1 MFLHKTG
8 KKIMA
13 FLLAMSIVLSGITIV
28 GNPTVKKDFVKFG
41 NEVKA
46 VTGIYYYSQYT
57 TKVVNGVITKNSLVK
72 SDIQVPDGTYPDD
85 GVYTDGYWYVKG
97 NKATFEEKWTV
108 MGSIRGHVYTNGVAI
123 GNKIYIFGGK
133 SYWSGYN
140 KELLV
145 YDLAANTWTTNSDND
160 PSGRE
165 EHTAVAIN
173 GKMYVFGGINYYS
186 GSVVYNKDLWEYDPA
201 TAKWT
206 KKKDAPDARS
216 RHEAVVV
223 NGKMYVIGG
232 CNDGNNATS
241 ILVYDPITD
250 TWEQKTGI
258 PFARSFQSAAVIN
271 GKIYIYGGYDTTSHN
286 DLWEYDPIANTW
298 LKKKDNPIEVYGQPA
313 AVVLNNKMYISGGYF
328 ANGIATNQ
336 LLEYDPKN
344 DIWTQRK
351 SCPIAHKR
359 NSATE
364 MNGKM
369 YIYGGLDVENNFI
382 DRVTE
387 YSINYYPVFE
397 AVTPKQNEVF
407 SEADT
412 NFVPQI
418 TVSDENNDPLTCKY
432 YIDSETT
439 PRDTKSVNNTTETK
453 SVSFS
458 PIDMSSLSDGTHTIT
473 YEVTDGRTT
482 EPFTQTINFQVDKSA
497 PLHGEISSSSTTDT
511 VTLSGKA
518 TDSIAGLAME
528 PYRYTIGSEVSS
540 WIDSGTYT
548 SQSDLTPNT
557 QYLTKFEAKDAKGHI
572 SASLQNVYTKATVPT
587 LEVNNPASYALDI
600 ETTDNN
606 SAATQYQV
614 SVNNGSQ
621 YVTQEGTLTSAPA
634 WITLKNKKVTVT
646 GLYPERTYTFTARAR
661 NAENIETVASS
672 SVSGTTLIA
681 PPGSPANIIATATD
695 KTITVSWDASS
706 GAIGYEVEVDGTV
719 VNTDTATVYTHVG
732 LNPGTP
738 HTYRVR
744 GRNAGGPGNWSA
756 PITKSTLPASPDIPV
771 NLNTVPLSTSITV
784 TWNNVSGATGYDIE
798 VDGVLVN
805 NGPNTNYIHN
815 SLTPGTHHSYRVRSI
830 NPGGKSEWS
839 GYVNTT
845 TLLDTVPVPVNISA
859 TPALNSITLTW
870 DKVSGASGYEISV
883 DGAAF
888 DNGTRTTYTHSN
900 LAPGTQHVYR
910 VRAKKSGIT
919 SEWSAAIVS
928 ATLTNEFG
936 APSNL
941 KAISDNTSIV
951 LSWNQ
956 VVNATGYEVEV
967 DGAVTDNGDETSCIH
982 NGLLPNT
989 THTYRVR
996 AKSNTGVSE
1005 WTEPLTIN
1013 AFLLQTPQGLTA
1025 TSEETSL
1032 TINWQPIEGA
1042 TTYELDFDGSIIT
1055 GISETTYLA
1064 EGLEANSQHEIRV
1077 RAVSGGGTSNW
1088 SNPLIKSTKFTS
1100 GNVPNV
1106 AGIAKKTS
1114 ISIMWNKIDGAIS
1127 YDVEADGIITSSV
1140 NATTFTSKGLQTG
1153 TKHTYRVRANN
1164 SSGAGEWCSLFSVS
1178 TLPQGPAIPSNL
1190 VSSSNMTSILVSW
1203 DKVAGAEEFE
1213 IEVDGTIVDNGTG
1226 TSYLHKG
1233 LSPDT
1238 THTYRVR
1245 ARSISGSSEWS
1256 TPMIIKTLNSVQ
1268 TYDIT
1273 SLSGEEFDLIL
1284 SGSDIQDLNRY
1295 TFSIQYDTND
1305 FDLIDLCGFTPKTDT
1320 QEGDIYGTDITVKQ
1334 VAPGTIVFVKNG
1346 SAQSWQ
1352 VWSGIVNSIRLRAK
1366 HDGPAQITYTIQ

>member
-1 MFLHKTG
+1 MFSD
-8 KKIMA
+8 KKFKNIMA
-13 FLLAMSIVLSGITIV
+13 LLLAMAIVLSGITIV
-28 GNPTVKKDFVKFG
+28 ENPTVKKDFVKFG

-46 VTGIYYYSQYT
+46 VTGMFYYSQYT

-72 SDIQVPDGTYPDD
+72 SDIQGPDGTYPDD

-97 NKATFEEKWTV
+97 SKATYEEKWTQKPSAPIAYKYV
-108 MGSIRGHVYTNGVAI
+108 SNGVVINNKMYVNFI
-123 GNKIYIFGGK
+123 GDD
-133 SYWSGYN
+133 SYYADIC
-140 KELLV
+140 E
-145 YDLAANTWTTNSDND
+145 YDPRTNTWTKIGDKTDSSKRLNSIV
-160 PSGRE
+160 S
-165 EHTAVAIN
+165 IN
-173 GKMYVFGGINYYS
+173 GKMYFFGGYAGFGSIYYKDLQEYDPITRMWKRKADAPTIRYGHAAVVLNDKMYVFGGSDDKSY
-186 GSVVYNKDLWEYDPA
+186 
-201 TAKWT
+201 T
-206 KKKDAPDARS
+206 
-216 RHEAVVV
+216 
-223 NGKMYVIGG
+223 
-232 CNDGNNATS
+232 NDV
-241 ILVYDPITD
+241 LVYDPSAD
-250 TWEQKTGI
+250 TWAHKTYSPI
-258 PFARSFQSAAVIN
+258 ISSQLLAVVIKD
-271 GKIYIYGGYDTTSHN
+271 KIYLYGWSNNNSTVELWEYNPSTDKWLKKKAGPNVNGAVVMEGKMYTFGGWSGYGYTNELWEYNPETDIWTKRKSGATGRNNASLVAMNGRIYVQGGNNGSGSLN
-286 DLWEYDPIANTW
+286 DLWEYS
-298 LKKKDNPIEVYGQPA
+298 L
-313 AVVLNNKMYISGGYF
+313 
-328 ANGIATNQ
+328 
-336 LLEYDPKN
+336 
-344 DIWTQRK
+344 
-351 SCPIAHKR
+351 
-359 NSATE
+359 
-364 MNGKM
+364 
-369 YIYGGLDVENNFI
+369 
-382 DRVTE
+382 
-387 YSINYYPVFE
+387 NYYPVFE
-397 AVTPKQNEVF
+397 TVTPKQNEVF
-407 SEADT
+407 SDADT

-418 TVSDENNDPLTCKY
+418 NVSDKNNDTLTCKY

-453 SVSFS
+453 SISFS
-458 PIDMSSLSDGTHTIT
+458 PIDMSSLSDGAHTLT

-482 EPFTQTINFQVDKSA
+482 EPFTQTINFKVDKSA
-497 PLHGEISSSSTTDT
+497 PTLGEITSSSTTDSIT
-511 VTLSGKA
+511 ITGSA
-518 TDSIAGLAME
+518 TDGISGLAVE

-540 WIDSGTYT
+540 WLDSGTYT
-548 SQSDLTPNT
+548 SQGNLTPNT
-557 QYLTKFEAKDAKGHI
+557 QYKTGFEARDAKNHI
-572 SASLQNVYTKATVPT
+572 ASSFKNIYTKADVPVLST
-587 LEVNNPASYALDI
+587 SNPSSYSIDI
-600 ETTDNN
+600 QTNDENP
-606 SAATQYQV
+606 SGTQYQI
-614 SVNNGSQ
+614 STSEGDQ
-621 YVTQEGTLTSAPA
+621 YVTQEGTLTAAPA
-634 WITLKNKKVTVT
+634 WITLTNKKVTVT
-646 GLYPERTYTFTARAR
+646 GLSPEQTYTFTAKAR

-695 KTITVSWDASS
+695 KTITVSWDASA
-706 GAIGYEVEVDGTV
+706 GAIGYEIEVDGIV
-719 VNTDTATVYTHVG
+719 ANTDTATVYTHVG

-738 HTYRVR
+738 HTYKVR
-744 GRNAGGPGNWSA
+744 ARNAGGPGNWSA
-756 PITKSTLPASPDIPV
+756 PVTKSTLPASPDIPV
-771 NLNTVPLSTSITV
+771 NLNTVPLSTSVTI

-859 TPALNSITLTW
+859 TPALNSITITW

-888 DNGTRTTYTHSN
+888 DNGTRTTYTHSS

-936 APSNL
+936 TPSNL
-941 KAISDNTSIV
+941 KVNADNTSIV

-956 VVNATGYEVEV
+956 VANATGYEVEV

-989 THTYRVR
+989 SHTYRVR
-996 AKSNTGVSE
+996 AKSDTGVSE
-1005 WTEPLTIN
+1005 WTEPMTVST
-1013 AFLLQTPQGLTA
+1013 FLLQTPQGLSA
-1025 TSEETSL
+1025 TSEETSM
-1032 TINWQPIEGA
+1032 TIDWQPIEGA

-1055 GISETTYLA
+1055 GISETTYSA
-1064 EGLEANSQHEIRV
+1064 EGLEPNSQHEIKV
-1077 RAVSGGGTSNW
+1077 RAISESGTSNW
-1088 SNPLIKSTKFTS
+1088 SNTLIKATKFTS
-1100 GNVPNV
+1100 GNVPKV
-1106 AGIAKKTS
+1106 LAIAKKTS

-1127 YDVEADGIITSSV
+1127 YDVEADGIVTSNV
-1140 NATTFTSKGLQTG
+1140 NATTFTSKGLQAG
-1153 TKHTYRVRANN
+1153 TKHIYRVRANN
-1164 SSGAGEWCSLFSVS
+1164 SSGAGEWCSQFTVS
-1178 TLPQGPAIPSNL
+1178 TLPQGPAIPSNV

-1203 DKVAGAEEFE
+1203 DKVAGAEEYE
-1213 IEVDGTIVDNGTG
+1213 IEVDGTIIDNGTG

-1238 THTYRVR
+1238 THTYKVR
-1245 ARSISGSSEWS
+1245 ARSVSGCSEWS
-1256 TPMIIKTLNSVQ
+1256 TPMIVKTLNSVQ

-1273 SLSGEEFDLIL
+1273 SLTGEEFDLIL
-1284 SGSDIQDLNRY
+1284 SGSDIQDLNKY

>member
-1 MFLHKTG
+1 MFLHKRG
-8 KKIMA
+8 KKIIA
-13 FLLAMSIVLSGITIV
+13 LLLAMAIVLSGITIV
-28 GNPTVKKDFVKFG
+28 GNPTEKKDFVKFG
-41 NEVKA
+41 SEVKA
-46 VTGIYYYSQYT
+46 ATGMYYYSQYN
-57 TKVVNGVITKNSLVK
+57 TKVVNGVITKNYLLK

-85 GVYTDGYWYVKG
+85 GVHTDGYWYVKG
-97 NKATFEEKWTV
+97 SKATFEEKWTV
-108 MGSIRGHVYTNGVAI
+108 MGSIRGQLYTNGVAI

-133 SYWSGYN
+133 YYWAGYI

-145 YDLAANTWTTNSDND
+145 YDLASNTWTTNSNNG

-165 EHTAVAIN
+165 DHTAVAISS
-173 GKMYVFGGINYYS
+173 KMYVFGGINYSS

-216 RHEAVVV
+216 YHAAVVV

-232 CNDGNNATS
+232 YNNGNNATS
-241 ILVYDPITD
+241 ILVYDPIND

-258 PFARSFQSAAVIN
+258 PFARNFQSVAAIN
-271 GKIYIYGGYDTTSHN
+271 GKIYIYGGSDTTSHN
-286 DLWEYDPIANTW
+286 DLWEYDPISNTW
-298 LKKKDNPIEVYGQPA
+298 LKKKDSPIEAYSQP
-313 AVVLNNKMYISGGYF
+313 AVVLNNKMYISGGDVYGV
-328 ANGIATNQ
+328 AKNQ
-336 LLEYDPKN
+336 LWEYDPQN

-364 MNGKM
+364 VNGKM
-369 YIYGGLDVENNFI
+369 YIYGGLDGELNYI
-382 DRVTE
+382 DRVIE

-397 AVTPKQNEVF
+397 AVAPKQNEVF

-412 NFVPQI
+412 NFIPQI
-418 TVSDENNDPLTCKY
+418 TVSDENNDTLTCKY

-439 PRDTKSVNNTTETK
+439 PRDTKSVINTTETK
-453 SVSFS
+453 SVSFN
-458 PIDMSSLSDGTHTIT
+458 PIDMSSLSEGSHSIT

-482 EPFTQTINFQVDKSA
+482 EPFTQTITFKVDKSA
-497 PLHGEISSSSTTDT
+497 PTLGEITSSSTTDT
-511 VTLSGKA
+511 ITINGSA
-518 TDSIAGLAME
+518 TDSISGLAAE

-540 WIDSGTYT
+540 WLDSQTYT
-548 SQSDLTPNT
+548 SQNNLTPNT
-557 QYLTKFEAKDAKGHI
+557 QYPTKFEARDAKNHI
-572 SASLQNVYTKATVPT
+572 ASSFKNIYTRADVPVLST
-587 LEVNNPASYALDI
+587 SNPSSYSIDI
-600 ETTDNN
+600 QTNDENP
-606 SAATQYQV
+606 SGTQYQI
-614 SVNNGSQ
+614 STNNSSQ
-621 YVTQEGTLTSAPA
+621 YVTQEGTLTAAPA
-634 WITLKNKKVTVT
+634 WITLTNKKVTVT
-646 GLYPERTYTFTARAR
+646 GLSPEQTYTFTAKAR
-661 NAENIETVASS
+661 NSENIETVASS

-706 GAIGYEVEVDGTV
+706 GAIGYEIEVDGTV

-732 LNPGTP
+732 INSGTP

-744 GRNAGGPGNWSA
+744 AKNAGGPGNWSA

-771 NLNTVPLSTSITV
+771 NLNAVPLSTSVTV

-798 VDGVLVN
+798 VDGALVN

-815 SLTPGTHHSYRVRSI
+815 SLTPGTHHTYRVRSI

-845 TLLDTVPVPVNISA
+845 TLLDTVPVPINISA
-859 TPALNSITLTW
+859 TPSLNSIALTW
-870 DKVSGASGYEISV
+870 DKVGGASGYEISV
-883 DGAAF
+883 DGVAF

-910 VRAKKSGIT
+910 VRAKKSGVA
-919 SEWSAAIVS
+919 SEWSAAVVS

-936 APSNL
+936 TPSNL
-941 KAISDNTSIV
+941 KANADNSSIV
-951 LSWNQ
+951 LSWNP
-956 VVNATGYEVEV
+956 VANATGYEVEV
-967 DGAVTDNGDETSCIH
+967 DGVVTDNGDETTCIH

-996 AKSNTGVSE
+996 AKRDTEVSE
-1005 WTEPLTIN
+1005 WTEPLTVN
-1013 AFLLQTPQGLTA
+1013 TFLLQTPKELTA
-1025 TSEETSL
+1025 NSDETSI

-1042 TTYELDFDGSIIT
+1042 TGYELDFDGSVIT
-1055 GISETTYLA
+1055 GIPETTYSA
-1064 EGLEANSQHEIRV
+1064 EGLEQNSQHEIKV
-1077 RAVSGGGTSNW
+1077 RAVSEGGTSNW
-1088 SNPLIKSTKFTS
+1088 SNSLIKSTKFTS
-1100 GNVPNV
+1100 GNVPKV
-1106 AGIAKKTS
+1106 SAIAKKTS
-1114 ISIMWNKIDGAIS
+1114 VSVMWNKIDGATS
-1127 YDVEADGIITSSV
+1127 YDVEADGVVTSNV
-1140 NATTFTSKGLQTG
+1140 NALTYTSKGLQAG

-1164 SSGAGEWCSLFSVS
+1164 SSGAGDWGSVFTVS
-1178 TLPQGPAIPSNL
+1178 TLPQGPVIPSNV
-1190 VSSSNMTSILVSW
+1190 VSSSNMTSILISW
-1203 DKVAGAEEFE
+1203 DKVTGAEEYE
-1213 IEVDGTIVDNGTG
+1213 IEVDGLIIDNGTG

-1238 THTYRVR
+1238 THTYKVR
-1245 ARSISGSSEWS
+1245 ARSVSGISEWS

-1273 SLSGEEFDLIL
+1273 SSAGEEFDLIL
-1284 SGSDIQDLNRY
+1284 SGSDIQDLNKY
-1295 TFSIQYDTND
+1295 TFSIQYDTKD
-1305 FDLIDLCGFTPKTDT
+1305 FDLLDLCGFTPKTDT

-1334 VAPGTIVFVKNG
+1334 VAPGTIVFVKKG

-1366 HDGPAQITYTIQ
+1366 HDGPAEITYTIQ

>member
-8 KKIMA
+8 KRIITL
-13 FLLAMSIVLSGITIV
+13 LLAMAVVLSGITIV
-28 GNPTVKKDFVKFG
+28 GNPIAKKDFVRFG
-41 NEVKA
+41 NEVNA
-46 VTGIYYYSQYT
+46 VTAMYYYNQYLT
-57 TKVVNGVITKNSLVK
+57 QLENGVITKRFVTK
-72 SDIQVPDGTYPDD
+72 SDILVPDGTYPDD
-85 GVYTDGYWYVKG
+85 GVHTDGYWYVKG
-97 NKATFEEKWTV
+97 SKATFEDKWKV
-108 MGSIRGHVYTNGVAI
+108 MGYTPIGYRDNTSVAI
-123 GNKIYIFGGK
+123 NNKIYLYGG
-133 SYWSGYN
+133 SAYSPLGYN
-140 KELLV
+140 RDLWEYDFATKTFTRKEV
-145 YDLAANTWTTNSDND
+145 IGPTV
-160 PSGRE
+160 RE
-165 EHTAVAIN
+165 GHAAVAIN
-173 GKMYVFGGINYYS
+173 GKMYVFGGMSYLNSIVYYKDLWEFDPVTNKWTQKADAPTTGGGKAAVVFNEKMYVFSGYNLLIYDPVTDKWEQKTTNNHRGQTAVVINDK
-186 GSVVYNKDLWEYDPA
+186 VYLYGTYDSKSNRLGELWEYDPA
-201 TAKWT
+201 INTWIR
-206 KKKDAPDARS
+206 KKDGPVES
-216 RHEAVVV
+216 VGQQAVAL
-223 NGKMYVIGG
+223 NGKMYLSGG
-232 CNDGNNATS
+232 SDNDGS
-241 ILVYDPITD
+241 R
-250 TWEQKTGI
+250 G
-258 PFARSFQSAAVIN
+258 
-271 GKIYIYGGYDTTSHN
+271 
-286 DLWEYDPIANTW
+286 DLWEY
-298 LKKKDNPIEVYGQPA
+298 NPKTDVWA
-313 AVVLNNKMYISGGYF
+313 
-328 ANGIATNQ
+328 
-336 LLEYDPKN
+336 
-344 DIWTQRK
+344 QRK
-351 SCPIAHKR
+351 ASGVHSR

-364 MNGKM
+364 MNDKM
-369 YIYGGLDVENNFI
+369 YIYGGSDLVRNSSSGDFI
-382 DRVTE
+382 RALTE

-397 AVTPKQNEVF
+397 VVTPKQNEIL
-407 SEADT
+407 SDADT

-418 TVSDENNDPLTCKY
+418 TVSDENNDTLTCKY

-439 PRDTKSVNNTTETK
+439 PRDTKSVNNTSETK
-453 SVSFS
+453 TVSFN
-458 PIDMSSLSDGTHTIT
+458 PIDMSLLTEGAHTLT
-473 YEVTDGRTT
+473 CEVTDGRTT

-497 PLHGEISSSSTTDT
+497 PTLGEITSSSTTDT
-511 VTLSGKA
+511 ITITGSA
-518 TDSIAGLAME
+518 TDGISGLSVE

-548 SQSDLTPNT
+548 SQRNLTPNT
-557 QYLTKFEAKDAKGHI
+557 QYQTGFEARDAKNHI
-572 SASLQNVYTKATVPT
+572 ASSFKNMYTKATVPVLST
-587 LEVNNPASYALDI
+587 CNPSSYSIDI
-600 ETTDNN
+600 ETNDENP
-606 SAATQYQV
+606 SVTQYQI
-614 SVNNGSQ
+614 STSGGSQ
-621 YVTQEGTLTSAPA
+621 YVTQEGTLTATPV
-634 WITLKNKKVTVT
+634 WITLTNKKVTVT
-646 GLYPERTYTFTARAR
+646 GLSPEKTYTFTAKAR
-661 NAENIETVASS
+661 NGENIETVASS

-695 KTITVSWDASS
+695 KTITISWDASV

-719 VNTDTATVYTHVG
+719 VNTDTATRYTHVG

-744 GRNAGGPGNWSA
+744 ARNAGGPGNWSA

-771 NLNTVPLSTSITV
+771 NLNTVPLSTSVTI

-845 TLLDTVPVPVNISA
+845 TLLDTVPVPINISA
-859 TPALNSITLTW
+859 TTALNSITLTW

-936 APSNL
+936 TPSNL
-941 KAISDNTSIV
+941 KANADNTSIV

-956 VVNATGYEVEV
+956 VANATGYEVEV
-967 DGAVTDNGDETSCIH
+967 DGVVTDNGYETSCIH

-996 AKSNTGVSE
+996 AKNDTEVSE
-1005 WTEPLTIN
+1005 WTEPLTVN
-1013 AFLLQTPQGLTA
+1013 TFLLQTPQGLAA
-1025 TSEETSL
+1025 TSEETSM
-1032 TINWQPIEGA
+1032 TISWQPIEGA
-1042 TTYELDFDGSIIT
+1042 TTYNLDFDGSVIT

-1064 EGLEANSQHEIRV
+1064 EGLEPNSQHEIKV
-1077 RAVSGGGTSNW
+1077 RAVSEGGISNW
-1088 SNPLIKSTKFTS
+1088 SNTLTKSTKFTS
-1100 GNVPNV
+1100 GNVPKV
-1106 AGIAKKTS
+1106 SAIAKKTS

-1127 YDVEADGIITSSV
+1127 YDVEADGIVTSNV
-1140 NATTFTSKGLQTG
+1140 NTTTFTSKGLLAG

-1164 SSGAGEWCSLFSVS
+1164 TSGAGEWCSQFAVS
-1178 TLPQGPAIPSNL
+1178 TLPQGPAIPSNV

-1203 DKVAGAEEFE
+1203 DKVAGAEEYE
-1213 IEVDGTIVDNGTG
+1213 IEVDGTIIDNGTG

-1245 ARSISGSSEWS
+1245 ARSVSGSSEWS

-1273 SLSGEEFDLIL
+1273 SLTGEEFDLIL
-1284 SGSDIQDLNRY
+1284 SGSDIQDLNKY
-1295 TFSIQYDTND
+1295 SFSIQYDTND

-1352 VWSGIVNSIRLRAK
+1352 IWSGIVNSIRLRAK

>member
-8 KKIMA
+8 KKLTA
-13 FLLAMSIVLSGITIV
+13 LLLAMAVVLSGITIV
-28 GNPTVKKDFVKFG
+28 GNPTVKKDYIKFG
-41 NEVKA
+41 NEVNA
-46 VTGIYYYSQYT
+46 ATAMYYYSQYT
-57 TKVVNGVITKNSLVK
+57 THVVNGVLTKYNLNK
-72 SDIQVPDGTYPDD
+72 SGIQAPDGTYPDD

-97 NKATFEEKWTV
+97 SKATFEEKWIQKPSAPIACEYASSV
-108 MGSIRGHVYTNGVAI
+108 VID
-123 GNKIYIFGGK
+123 NKIYVFGGETQSDK
-133 SYWSGYN
+133 LSSDLW
-140 KELLV
+140 V
-145 YDLAANTWTTNSDND
+145 YDLETNTWRQKANG
-160 PSGRE
+160 PIYRLGQ
-165 EHTAVAIN
+165 TAVNIN
-173 GKMYVFGGINYYS
+173 GKMYVFGGRGGAGDYYQ
-186 GSVVYNKDLWEYDPA
+186 DLWEYDP
-201 TAKWT
+201 TTEKWT
-206 KKKDAPDARS
+206 KKADAPGVRFLHTS
-216 RHEAVVV
+216 VVF
-223 NGKMYVIGG
+223 NGKMYVFGG
-232 CNDGNNATS
+232 RTNGLDSNTV
-241 ILVYDPITD
+241 LEYDPATNKWI
-250 TWEQKTGI
+250 QKTTM
-258 PFARSFQSAAVIN
+258 PFSRYDQSAVVIE
-271 GKIYIYGGYDTTSHN
+271 GKIYLFGGYDSDYNN
-286 DLWEYDPIANTW
+286 DLWEYDPTANTW
-298 LKKKDNPIEVYGQPA
+298 LRKKDGPTKSSELGRSAVSLYGKMYKFGGFSLGY
-313 AVVLNNKMYISGGYF
+313 VLNSLWEYDPKTDNWTEKKSGATSRLGYTLAETNNKMYIFGGSYSG
-328 ANGIATNQ
+328 
-336 LLEYDPKN
+336 
-344 DIWTQRK
+344 
-351 SCPIAHKR
+351 
-359 NSATE
+359 
-364 MNGKM
+364 
-369 YIYGGLDVENNFI
+369 IYYSDLW
-382 DRVTE
+382 E
-387 YSINYYPVFE
+387 YSINFYPVFE

-418 TVSDENNDPLTCKY
+418 TVSDKNNDTLTYKY
-432 YIDSETT
+432 YLDSETT

-453 SVSFS
+453 PVSFN

-497 PLHGEISSSSTTDT
+497 STLGEITSSSTTDT
-511 VTLSGKA
+511 ITITGSA
-518 TDSIAGLAME
+518 TDGISGLAVE

-540 WIDSGTYT
+540 WIDSQTYT
-548 SQSDLTPNT
+548 SQNNLIPNT
-557 QYLTKFEAKDAKGHI
+557 QYPTKFEARDAKGHI
-572 SASLQNVYTKATVPT
+572 ATSLQNVYTKATVPK
-587 LEVNNPASYALDI
+587 LEVNKQSSYTIDVEA
-600 ETTDNN
+600 TDNN
-606 SAATQYQV
+606 SDSTQYQI

-634 WITLKNKKVTVT
+634 WITLTNKKVTVT
-646 GLYPERTYTFTARAR
+646 GLSPEQTYTFTAQAR

-695 KTITVSWDASS
+695 KTITVSWDASA
-706 GAIGYEVEVDGTV
+706 GAIGYEIEVDGIV
-719 VNTDTATVYTHVG
+719 ANTDTATVYTHVG

-738 HTYRVR
+738 HTYRIR
-744 GRNAGGPGNWSA
+744 ARNAGGPGNWSA
-756 PITKSTLPASPDIPV
+756 PVTKSTLPASPDIPV
-771 NLNTVPLSTSITV
+771 NLNTVPLSTSVTV

-859 TPALNSITLTW
+859 TPALNSITITW

-888 DNGTRTTYTHSN
+888 DNGTRTTYTHSS

-936 APSNL
+936 TPSKL
-941 KAISDNTSIV
+941 KANADNTSIV

-956 VVNATGYEVEV
+956 VADATGYEVEV
-967 DGAVTDNGDETSCIH
+967 DGVVTDNGDETSCIH

-989 THTYRVR
+989 THTYRAR
-996 AKSNTGVSE
+996 AKSDTEVSE

-1013 AFLLQTPQGLTA
+1013 TFLLQTPQGLAA
-1025 TSEETSL
+1025 TSEETSM
-1032 TINWQPIEGA
+1032 TINWQPVEGA
-1042 TTYELDFDGSIIT
+1042 TTYELDFDGSVIT
-1055 GISETTYLA
+1055 GISETTYSA
-1064 EGLEANSQHEIRV
+1064 EGLDPNSQHEIKV
-1077 RAVSGGGTSNW
+1077 RAISGDGTSNW
-1088 SNPLIKSTKFTS
+1088 SNTLIKSTKFTS
-1100 GNVPNV
+1100 GNVPKV
-1106 AGIAKKTS
+1106 SAIAKKTS
-1114 ISIMWNKIDGAIS
+1114 ISIMWNKIDGATS
-1127 YDVEADGIITSSV
+1127 YDVEADGIVTSNV
-1140 NATTFTSKGLQTG
+1140 NATTFTSKGLQAG

-1164 SSGAGEWCSLFSVS
+1164 SSGAGEWCSLFTVS
-1178 TLPQGPAIPSNL
+1178 TLLQGPAIPSNV

-1203 DKVAGAEEFE
+1203 DKLAGAEEYE
-1213 IEVDGTIVDNGTG
+1213 IEVDGTIIDNGTG

-1238 THTYRVR
+1238 THTYKVR
-1245 ARSISGSSEWS
+1245 ARSVSGCSEWS
-1256 TPMIIKTLNSVQ
+1256 TPMILKTLNSVQ

-1273 SLSGEEFDLIL
+1273 SVTGEEFDLIL
-1284 SGSDIQDLNRY
+1284 SGSDIQDLNKY

-1320 QEGDIYGTDITVKQ
+1320 QEGDVYGTDITVKQ

>member
-13 FLLAMSIVLSGITIV
+13 LLLAMAIVLSGITIV
-28 GNPTVKKDFVKFG
+28 GNPAVKKDFVRFG
-41 NEVKA
+41 NEVNA
-46 VTGIYYYSQYT
+46 VTAMYYYTQYY
-57 TKVVNGVITKNSLVK
+57 TKLENGVIIRSYVKK
-72 SDIQVPDGTYPDD
+72 SDILVPDGTYPDD
-85 GVYTDGYWYVKG
+85 GVHTDGYWYVKG
-97 NKATFEEKWTV
+97 NKATFEEKWTGV
-108 MGSIRGHVYTNGVAI
+108 GYTPTGCTETSVVGIN
-123 GNKIYIFGGK
+123 NKIYVFGGRFYVTGCTDELRECDLSTGK
-133 SYWSGYN
+133 FIQKASG
-140 KELLV
+140 
-145 YDLAANTWTTNSDND
+145 
-160 PSGRE
+160 PPRRSG
-165 EHTAVAIN
+165 HNAVVIN
-173 GKMYVFGGINYYS
+173 GKMYIFGGANNSQSMVYY
-186 GSVVYNKDLWEYDPA
+186 KDLWEYDPA
-201 TAKWT
+201 TDKWT
-206 KKKDAPDARS
+206 KKADAPTTGGITA
-216 RHEAVVV
+216 AVVF
-223 NGKMYVIGG
+223 NEKMYIFSGY
-232 CNDGNNATS
+232 NLL
-241 ILVYDPITD
+241 IYDPVTD
-250 TWEQKTGI
+250 KWEQKTTNNHIGLT
-258 PFARSFQSAAVIN
+258 AVVIN
-271 GKIYIYGGYDTTSHN
+271 DNIYLYGTYDSKSN
-286 DLWEYDPIANTW
+286 FLGELWEYDPAANNWTR
-298 LKKKDNPIEVYGQPA
+298 KKDGPVESVRQQ
-313 AVVLNNKMYISGGYF
+313 AVALNGKLYISGGED
-328 ANGIATNQ
+328 NSGHLTSQ
-336 LLEYDPKN
+336 LWEYDPKI
-344 DIWTQRK
+344 DTWTKRK
-351 SCPIAHKR
+351 SLSSGYIN

-369 YIYGGLDVENNFI
+369 YIYGGWDAGNSGSYDYNNGLW
-382 DRVTE
+382 E

-407 SEADT
+407 SEVDT

-439 PRDTKSVNNTTETK
+439 PRDTQSVNNTTETK
-453 SVSFS
+453 PVSFN
-458 PIDMSSLSDGTHTIT
+458 PIDMSLLSEGTHTLT

-482 EPFTQTINFQVDKSA
+482 EPFTQTITFKVDKSA
-497 PLHGEISSSSTTDT
+497 PNLGEITCSSTTDSIT
-511 VTLSGKA
+511 ITGSA
-518 TDSIAGLAME
+518 TDGISGLATE

-548 SQSDLTPNT
+548 SQNNLTPNT
-557 QYLTKFEAKDAKGHI
+557 QYPTKFEAKDAKGHI
-572 SASLQNVYTKATVPT
+572 STSLQNVYTKATVPT

-606 SAATQYQV
+606 SAATQYQI
-614 SVNNGSQ
+614 SVNNGNQ
-621 YVTQEGTLTSAPA
+621 YVTQEGTLTATPV
-634 WITLKNKKVTVT
+634 WITLTNKKVTVT
-646 GLYPERTYTFTARAR
+646 GLSPEQTYTFIAKAR

-695 KTITVSWDASS
+695 KTITVSWDASN
-706 GAIGYEVEVDGTV
+706 GAIGYEIEVDGIV
-719 VNTDTATVYTHVG
+719 ANTDTATVYTHVG

-738 HTYRVR
+738 HTYKVR
-744 GRNAGGPGNWSA
+744 ARNAGGPGNWSA
-756 PITKSTLPASPDIPV
+756 PVTKSTLPASPDIPV
-771 NLNTVPLSTSITV
+771 NLNAVPLSTSVTV

-845 TLLDTVPVPVNISA
+845 TLLDTVTVPVNISA

-936 APSNL
+936 TPSNL
-941 KAISDNTSIV
+941 KANADNTSIV

-956 VVNATGYEVEV
+956 VANASGYEVEV

-996 AKSNTGVSE
+996 AKSDTEVSE
-1005 WTEPLTIN
+1005 WTEPMTVST
-1013 AFLLQTPQGLTA
+1013 FLLQTPQGLSA
-1025 TSEETSL
+1025 TSEETSM

-1055 GISETTYLA
+1055 GISETTYSA
-1064 EGLEANSQHEIRV
+1064 EGLEPNSQHEIKV
-1077 RAVSGGGTSNW
+1077 RAISESGTSNW
-1088 SNPLIKSTKFTS
+1088 SNTLIKSTKFTS
-1100 GNVPNV
+1100 GNVPKLS
-1106 AGIAKKTS
+1106 AIAKKTS
-1114 ISIMWNKIDGAIS
+1114 ISIMWNKIDGATS
-1127 YDVEADGIITSSV
+1127 YDVEADGIVTSNV
-1140 NATTFTSKGLQTG
+1140 NATTFTSKGLQAG

-1164 SSGAGEWCSLFSVS
+1164 SSGAGEWCSLFTVS
-1178 TLPQGPAIPSNL
+1178 TLPQGPAIPSNV

-1203 DKVAGAEEFE
+1203 DKVAGAEEYE
-1213 IEVDGTIVDNGTG
+1213 IEVDGTIIDNGTG

-1238 THTYRVR
+1238 THTYKVR
-1245 ARSISGSSEWS
+1245 ARSVSGCSEWS

-1273 SLSGEEFDLIL
+1273 SLTGEEFDLIL
-1284 SGSDIQDLNRY
+1284 SGSDIQDLNKY

>member
-8 KKIMA
+8 KKVIA
-13 FLLAMSIVLSGITIV
+13 LLLAIAIVLSGITIV
-28 GNPTVKKDFVKFG
+28 GNPIAKKDFVKFG
-41 NEVKA
+41 NEIKA
-46 VTGIYYYSQYT
+46 VTAMYYYTQYF
-57 TKVVNGVITKNSLVK
+57 TKLENGVIIRSYVKK
-72 SDIQVPDGTYPDD
+72 SDILVPDGTYPDD
-85 GVYTDGYWYVKG
+85 GVHTDGYWYVKG

-108 MGSIRGHVYTNGVAI
+108 MGSTPIGYWEITSVAI
-123 GNKIYIFGGK
+123 NNKIYLYGG
-133 SYWSGYN
+133 SAYSPLGYN
-140 KELLV
+140 IDLWE
-145 YDLAANTWTTNSDND
+145 YDFATKMFTCKSVIGPT
-160 PSGRE
+160 GRE
-165 EHTAVAIN
+165 RHAAVAIN
-173 GKMYVFGGINYYS
+173 GKMYVFGGMSYVNSIVFY
-186 GSVVYNKDLWEYDPA
+186 KDLWEYDPV
-201 TAKWT
+201 TNKWT
-206 KKKDAPDARS
+206 KKADAPTTGGGKA
-216 RHEAVVV
+216 AVVY
-223 NGKMYVIGG
+223 NGKMYVFSGYNLLI
-232 CNDGNNATS
+232 
-241 ILVYDPITD
+241 YDPITD
-250 TWEQKTGI
+250 KWEQKTTNNHTGQT
-258 PFARSFQSAAVIN
+258 AVVIN
-271 GKIYIYGGYDTTSHN
+271 DKVYLYGTYDSKSN
-286 DLWEYDPIANTW
+286 RLGELWEYDPAANTW
-298 LKKKDNPIEVYGQPA
+298 TRKKDGPVESVGQQ
-313 AVVLNNKMYISGGYF
+313 AVALNGKMYLSGGSDN
-328 ANGIATNQ
+328 NGSRGD
-336 LLEYDPKN
+336 LWEYNPKT
-344 DIWTQRK
+344 DVWAQRK
-351 SCPIAHKR
+351 ASGVHSR

-364 MNGKM
+364 MNDKM
-369 YIYGGLDVENNFI
+369 YIYGGSDLVGNSSSGDFI
-382 DRVTE
+382 RALTE

-407 SEADT
+407 FEADT
-412 NFVPQI
+412 NFIPQI

-439 PRDTKSVNNTTETK
+439 PRDTQSVNNTLETK

-458 PIDMSSLSDGTHTIT
+458 PIDMSLLSDGIHTIT
-473 YEVTDGRTT
+473 FEVTDGRTT
-482 EPFTQTINFQVDKSA
+482 IPFTQTINFQVDKSA
-497 PLHGEISSSSTTDT
+497 PTLGEISTSSTTDT
-511 VTLSGKA
+511 ITINGSA
-518 TDSIAGLAME
+518 TDGISGLATE
-528 PYRYTIGSEVSS
+528 AYRYTIGSEVSS
-540 WIDSGTYT
+540 WIGSGIYT
-548 SQSDLTPNT
+548 SQGNLTPNT
-557 QYLTKFEAKDAKGHI
+557 QYQTGFEARDAKNHI
-572 SASLQNVYTKATVPT
+572 ASSFKNIYTKAAVPILST
-587 LEVNNPASYALDI
+587 SNPSSYSVDI
-600 ETTDNN
+600 QTNDENPTC
-606 SAATQYQV
+606 TQYQI
-614 SVNNGSQ
+614 STGDGSQ
-621 YVTQEGTLTSAPA
+621 YVTQEGTLTAAPA
-634 WITLKNKKVTVT
+634 WITLTNKKVTVT
-646 GLYPERTYTFTARAR
+646 GLSPEQTYTFTAKAR
-661 NAENIETVASS
+661 NAENIETVDSS

-695 KTITVSWDASS
+695 KTITVSWDASN
-706 GAIGYEVEVDGTV
+706 GAIGYEIEVDGIV
-719 VNTDTATVYTHVG
+719 ANTDTATVYTHVG

-738 HTYRVR
+738 HTYKVR
-744 GRNAGGPGNWSA
+744 ARNAGGPGNWSA
-756 PITKSTLPASPDIPV
+756 PVTKSTLPASPDIPV
-771 NLNTVPLSTSITV
+771 NLNTVPLSTSVTV
-784 TWNNVSGATGYDIE
+784 TWNNVPGATGYDIE

-805 NGPNTNYIHN
+805 NGPNTNYVHN

-919 SEWSAAIVS
+919 SEWSAAIDS

-936 APSNL
+936 TPSNL
-941 KAISDNTSIV
+941 KANADNTSIV

-956 VVNATGYEVEV
+956 VANASGYEVEV

-996 AKSNTGVSE
+996 AKSDTEVSE
-1005 WTEPLTIN
+1005 WTEPMTVST
-1013 AFLLQTPQGLTA
+1013 FLLQTPQGLSA
-1025 TSEETSL
+1025 TSEETSM

-1055 GISETTYLA
+1055 GISETTYSA
-1064 EGLEANSQHEIRV
+1064 EGLESNSQHEIKV
-1077 RAVSGGGTSNW
+1077 RAVSEGGTSNW
-1088 SNPLIKSTKFTS
+1088 SNTLIKSTKFTS
-1100 GNVPNV
+1100 GNVPKV
-1106 AGIAKKTS
+1106 SAIAKKTS

-1127 YDVEADGIITSSV
+1127 YDVEADGIVTSNV
-1140 NATTFTSKGLQTG
+1140 NATTFTSKGLQAG
-1153 TKHTYRVRANN
+1153 TKHIYRVRANN
-1164 SSGAGEWCSLFSVS
+1164 SSGAGEWCSQFAVS
-1178 TLPQGPAIPSNL
+1178 TLPQGPAIPSNV

-1203 DKVAGAEEFE
+1203 DKVAGAEEYE
-1213 IEVDGTIVDNGTG
+1213 IEVDGTIIDNGTG

-1238 THTYRVR
+1238 THTYKVR
-1245 ARSISGSSEWS
+1245 ARSVSGCSEWS
-1256 TPMIIKTLNSVQ
+1256 TPMIVKTLNSVQ

-1273 SLSGEEFDLIL
+1273 SVSGEEFDLIL
-1284 SGSDIQDLNRY
+1284 SGSDIQDLNKY